1 MDEEKGDYRRKLAS
15 AEQDKVKLEKDAKKL
30 KAEHKEKI
38 AGLVEKLK
46 SAEDESQI
54 IILDLNKE
62 KHKLELQVGNAHDYD
77 NERDGTVEAAKR
89 ELAEF
94 EAEFII
100 ILANKELELDR
111 LKAAAEK
118 KE

>member
-54 IILDLNKE
+54 DLNKE
-62 KHKLELQVGNAHDYD
+62 KHKLELQVAHDYD